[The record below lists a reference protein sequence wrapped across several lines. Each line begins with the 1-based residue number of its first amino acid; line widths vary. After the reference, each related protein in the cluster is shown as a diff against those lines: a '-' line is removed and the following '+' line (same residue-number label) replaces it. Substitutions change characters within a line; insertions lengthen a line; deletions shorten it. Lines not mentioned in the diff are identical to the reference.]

1 MLLKGKGMINTE
13 DRHSRRKKLEDT
25 GKIPIIRNEEAY
37 QERLNDER
45 YRQIVLRQQQEEAA
59 RRRNAR
65 PVRNVQTD
73 ENNYAKK
80 DKQKEKTKHGC
91 GCSSMILCMFL
102 AVVIVFV
109 GVVGYGFHL
118 CSKTNYDPSGMNFTS
133 SDIMSDSEVYNV
145 LLIGAD
151 KLNEAGTTRSDTMLL
166 VSIDNRTKTLKFTS
180 FMRDMWVEIPGYDD
194 AKLNAAFSY
203 GGAEL
208 LIKTIQ
214 QNFKVKIDNYVM
226 VDFNMFQQL
235 IDGLGG
241 VTVDITEKEANFIN
255 RTTHAKVEVG
265 ENHLNG
271 DYALIYCRIRKLDSD
286 FGRTQRQRKVMAAIF
301 EQIKSQ
307 NILTTLKTAGD
318 VMPYVTTDI
327 SPVKMMLKALG
338 AVKYLTY
345 GNDELRL
352 PIDGEY
358 ADRYING
365 QAALVVDFDTN
376 IEAVQEFIYG

>member
-1 MLLKGKGMINTE
+1 MD
-13 DRHSRRKKLEDT
+13 DRYAKRKKMYDT
-25 GKIPIIRNEEAY
+25 DKIPLIFTEEDY
-37 QERLNDER
+37 QRRMNDER
-45 YRQIVLRQQQEEAA
+45 YREIKLRQQQEEEAA
-59 RRRNAR
+59 RRRNAA

-73 ENNYAKK
+73 GYGYEKK
-80 DKQKEKTKHGC
+80 VKPKGKRGC
-91 GCSSMILCMFL
+91 GCSSIILCMFL
-102 AVVIVFV
+102 AVVLLFV
-109 GVVGYGFHL
+109 GTFGYGFYL
-118 CSKTNYDPSGMNFTS
+118 CSKTNYKPSGMNFTS
-133 SDIMSDSEVYNV
+133 SDVMSDSEVYNV

-166 VSIDNRTKTLKFTS
+166 VSVDSRNQTLKFTS

-203 GGAEL
+203 GGTDL
-208 LIKTIQ
+208 LVKTIQ
-214 QNFKVKIDNYVM
+214 QNFKIKIDNYVM
-226 VDFNMFQQL
+226 VDFEMFKML
-235 IDGLGG
+235 IDGIGG
-241 VTVDITEKEANFIN
+241 VTVDITEKEASFIN

-301 EQIKSQ
+301 DQIKSQ
-307 NILTTLKTAGD
+307 NIIGTLKTAGD
-318 VMPYVTTDI
+318 IMPYITTDI
-327 SPVKMMLKALG
+327 SPLKMMLKGVG